1 MRRFLESDEPY
12 DDAFDGNA
20 EYTTPAFSS
29 MRMAGLVMLV
39 TTIASYLLFFWQAQ
53 KRRRR
58 EETKTVINK
67 TLDDEAS
74 FLATIAPYTA
84 ANAANRQFGGGDISE
99 GFNGDLAL
107 RNIAVEEQHNHH
119 TLGGEHH
126 PFPHG
131 VFSHLSK
138 VRNLWM
144 DPSTTAPA
152 RRIHSVGG
160 PNHVLSDDE
169 QHAPTLR
176 EPNHKQAPNTGN
188 VNYIDPMVCDG
199 GDCGSYL
206 ESGWI
211 KFAAM
216 QQLGR
221 EREHPFDEASSVDYD
236 PLYGSKY
243 SLPTDEEAAY

>member
-74 FLATIAPYTA
+74 FPAIAPYTA

-107 RNIAVEEQHNHH
+107 RNIAVEEQRNHH

-144 DPSTTAPA
+144 DPSTTTPA

-169 QHAPTLR
+169 QHAPTLL